1 MALDTVTV
9 TSYTNDLGN
18 SGVNITGPKGTI
30 LVTKDGDRFSDRYLS
45 WWSDQ
50 ITTLASS
57 RNQQRLIDD
66 AIRRV
71 TA

>member
-1 MALDTVTV
+1 MTLDTVTV

-30 LVTKDGDRFSDRYLS
+30 LVTKDGDRYMS

-50 ITTLASS
+50 ITTLLTS